1 MKWTPL
7 LSGFLLNKNAFITTK
22 RNSENSNIE
31 VEIEKK
37 PKRYGIQG
45 YDERYLICYEDE
57 LLNMT
62 ETLLTIKKHLNQLAL
77 LNILECKHV
86 SIYNKIKH
94 IEEHEKTF
102 GNESIAHNISA
113 GGLWDD
119 FNNVI
124 DL

>member
-1 MKWTPL
+1 MKWASL
-7 LSGFLLNKNAFITTK
+7 VSGFLFHKNAFITTK
-22 RNSENSNIE
+22 RYSENPNLQDI
-31 VEIEKK
+31 VEKK

-45 YDERYLICYEDE
+45 FDERYLICYEE
-57 LLNMT
+57 KSLA
-62 ETLLTIKKHLNQLAL
+62 ETLSTIKKHMNQLAL
-77 LNILECKHV
+77 LNILECKRV

-102 GNESIAHNISA
+102 GNDSIAHNISA

>member
-1 MKWTPL
+1 MKWASL
-7 LSGFLLNKNAFITTK
+7 VSGFLFHKNAFITTK
-22 RNSENSNIE
+22 RHSENPNLQDI
-31 VEIEKK
+31 VEKK

-45 YDERYLICYEDE
+45 FDERYLICYEE
-57 LLNMT
+57 ESLT
-62 ETLLTIKKHLNQLAL
+62 ETLLTIKKHMNQLAL
-77 LNILECKHV
+77 LNILECKRV
-86 SIYNKIKH
+86 SIYNKIRH

-102 GNESIAHNISA
+102 GNDSIAHNISA

>member
-31 VEIEKK
+31 IEIKKK

-45 YDERYLICYEDE
+45 YDERYMDE
-57 LLNMT
+57 ITNTT
-62 ETLLTIKKHLNQLAL
+62 ESLLTIKKHMNQLAV
-77 LNILECKHV
+77 LNVLECKRV
-86 SIYNKIKH
+86 SIHDKISH
-94 IEEHEKTF
+94 IEEYEKTF
-102 GNESIAHNISA
+102 GSMSIAHNISA